1 MVISSNSLLTAKKVT
16 CRSSHR
22 HWQTEQ
28 IISHSKE
35 LYILHADG
43 SRICQDQK
51 YLQGARLA
59 RRKSKASDN
68 ASDVQS
74 YRTLVP
80 LAYKPFPEL
89 TRDSGRIAQEN
100 EIDRQVQAIRRGRS
114 VGLLDALE
122 EGFYWL
128 ISAAVLAYLALGIF
142 GLWNFTLSA
151 STPDS

>member
-1 MVISSNSLLTAKKVT
+1 M
-16 CRSSHR
+16 
-22 HWQTEQ
+22 
-28 IISHSKE
+28 
-35 LYILHADG
+35 
-43 SRICQDQK
+43 
-51 YLQGARLA
+51 QGARLA

-80 LAYKPFPEL
+80 IAYKPFPEL

-122 EGFYWL
+122 EGFHWR